1 MLSQAAVLAALIL
14 LLQRV
19 LGWPVWFAWV
29 AAAAVLIG
37 LVVAAVWPPARY
49 RSWGYTVRARELYVR
64 RGVLSRAT
72 TVIPHARIQH
82 VDTRQ
87 DVVERQL
94 HLARV
99 VVYTAGVRGAEL
111 TLPGLDSG
119 DAETLRDRLAALGGR
134 EHAV

>member
-1 MLSQAAVLAALIL
+1 MLGQAAVLAVSIL

-19 LGWPVWFAWV
+19 LGWPVWLVWL
-29 AAAAVLIG
+29 AAAALLVG
-37 LVVAAVWPPARY
+37 LVAATVWPPVRY
-49 RSWGYTVRARELYVR
+49 RSWGYAVRARELYVR

-94 HLARV
+94 GLARV
-99 VVYTAGVRGAEL
+99 VVYTAGIRGAEL
-111 TLPGLDSG
+111 TLPGLDAG
-119 DAETLRDRLAALGGR
+119 DAETLRDRLAALAGR